1 MTTKSIVGQGKTV
14 LEMIK
19 IEHTLFALP
28 FAFMGMLLA
37 AGGWPRWRTVGW
49 IVVAMVGAR
58 SAAMGW
64 NRLADRRI
72 DAANPRTA
80 GRALPAGL
88 VTPRFVALFVAASA
102 GLLLVAAWQLNP
114 LALALAPVALA
125 VLLVYSYTKRF
136 TWASHLVLGLAMA
149 GAPLGAWIAVRGDVA
164 APPLVLAAA
173 VLLWGAGFDI
183 LYALQDV
190 EFDRRTGLFSVP
202 ARFGVRGALWIS
214 ALLHAAMLALL
225 AVLPRLYL
233 AGPAGLAGA
242 AGAVGPAATAGSA
255 AAASAVG
262 TGGAVVAGGTAA
274 AVAGHVALGAAYWV
288 GWAGCLA
295 LISYQ
300 HWVVRPRDL
309 SRLDAAFF
317 QANGALAAW
326 LFAATA
332 VAILWR

>member
-1 MTTKSIVGQGKTV
+1 MATKSILAQGRTV

-37 AGGWPRWRTVGW
+37 ARGWPPWRTVGW

-64 NRLADRRI
+64 NRLVDRRI

-88 VTPRFVALFVAASA
+88 VTPAFVAAFVAASA
-102 GLLLVAAWQLNP
+102 ALLVLAAWRLNP
-114 LALALAPVALA
+114 LALALSPVALA
-125 VLLVYSYTKRF
+125 VLLVYSFTKRF

-164 APPLVLAAA
+164 AAPLVLGAA

-183 LYALQDV
+183 LYALQDLDH
-190 EFDRRTGLFSVP
+190 DRRARLFSVP
-202 ARFGVRGALWIS
+202 ARFGVRRALWLS
-214 ALLHAAMLALL
+214 ALLHGAMLALL
-225 AVLPRLYL
+225 AWLPRCYS
-233 AGPAGLAGA
+233 A
-242 AGAVGPAATAGSA
+242 AGAPGA
-255 AAASAVG
+255 G
-262 TGGAVVAGGTAA
+262 TG
-274 AVAGHVALGAAYWV
+274 LGAAYWV
-288 GWAGCLA
+288 GWVGCLA
-295 LISYQ
+295 LVSYQ
-300 HWVVRPRDL
+300 HWVVRPGDL

-317 QANGALAAW
+317 QANGALSVW
-326 LFAATA
+326 LFGATA